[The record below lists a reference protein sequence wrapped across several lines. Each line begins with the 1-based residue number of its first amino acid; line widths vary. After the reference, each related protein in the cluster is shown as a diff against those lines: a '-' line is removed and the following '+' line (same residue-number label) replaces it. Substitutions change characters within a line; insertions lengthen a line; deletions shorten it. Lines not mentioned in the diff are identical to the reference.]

1 MILDYIRS
9 QNFYIYVHTL
19 NLGVQDLLL
28 GGAED
33 LDSLLLKVN
42 FFLASAAP
50 KLSLAPS
57 VSENPRQLLPP
68 LREPSVEDTLRPCD
82 RFGEG
87 VALLVRSI
95 TPPEPSADTRL
106 ATLLRANPAVACC
119 PKPPAEERLWLR
131 LGGLLGVGT
140 SPALV
145 AFESLSKTLAKAPP

>member
-1 MILDYIRS
+1 M
-9 QNFYIYVHTL
+9 
-19 NLGVQDLLL
+19 
-28 GGAED
+28 
-33 LDSLLLKVN
+33 DSLLLKVN

-68 LREPSVEDTLRPCD
+68 ALREPSVEDTLRPCD

-95 TPPEPSADTRL
+95 TPPEPSVEDTLKPWDLLGEGVALLVRSITPPEPPAPARL
-106 ATLLRANPAVACC
+106 ATLLCANPAVACC